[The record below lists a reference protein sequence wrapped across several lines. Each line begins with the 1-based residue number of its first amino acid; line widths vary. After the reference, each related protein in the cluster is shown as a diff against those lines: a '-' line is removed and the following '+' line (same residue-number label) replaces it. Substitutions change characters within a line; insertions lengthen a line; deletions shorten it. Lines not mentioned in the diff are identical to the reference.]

1 MLLNCF
7 SAPKPSP
14 FAAKI
19 PILSYREYD
28 FTKCR
33 CYMTLY
39 SMYKEIVY
47 HSNGARM
54 AEKHIEA
61 QIEWSNCCM
70 KVANI
75 PKAIQMLESVQ
86 QQIKVC

>member
-1 MLLNCF
+1 
-7 SAPKPSP
+7 
-14 FAAKI
+14 
-19 PILSYREYD
+19 
-28 FTKCR
+28 
-33 CYMTLY
+33 MTLY

-86 QQIKVC
+86 KQIKVGRINASFNKRTIHFVVSLL